1 MSVFIFLHGG
11 LMKNGIL
18 ISALTMTF
26 SLSQAFA
33 CDIHGKT
40 GFMPENKLNI
50 SKDDKETNG
59 MTKERFEAIVNRVY
73 LAYSPIVTAKG
84 ATLEMDN
91 NWDDGTVNAYANRT
105 GSTWHVNMFGGL
117 ARHPLVTDDGFL
129 LVVCHETGHH
139 LGGAPKYG
147 GYGNTWASNEGQ
159 ADYFGSLKCMKR
171 VLEKD
176 DNQAIVAKM
185 TVDQEAKTKCEMVY
199 KSGDEIALCERIAMA
214 GKSLAQLLGDLGG
227 NSNVAFN
234 TPDKSIVKKTFD
246 AHPEAQCRM
255 DTYFSASLC
264 DKAFSEDVSDK
275 SPIDGTCIK
284 KDGYAVGPRPLCWYK
299 PSASEI

>member
-1 MSVFIFLHGG
+1 
-11 LMKNGIL
+11 MKNGIL
-18 ISALTMTF
+18 ISALATA
-26 SLSQAFA
+26 LSISQLFA

-59 MTKERFEAIVNRVY
+59 MTKEKFEAIVNRVY
-73 LAYSPIVTAKG
+73 LAYSPIVTDLG
-84 ATLEMDN
+84 GTLEMDN

-105 GSTWHVNMFGGL
+105 GDVWHVNMFGGL

-139 LGGAPKYG
+139 LGGAPKMG
-147 GYGNTWASNEGQ
+147 SKTAWASNEGQ

-176 DNQAIVAKM
+176 DNQAIMANTTIDPAAKS
-185 TVDQEAKTKCEMVY
+185 KCEMVY
-199 KSGDEIALCERIAMA
+199 KSADDIALCERIAMA
-214 GKSLAQLLGDLGG
+214 GKSLAQLLDKLGK
-227 NSNVAFN
+227 NVKVAFN
-234 TPDKSIVKKTFD
+234 TPDKSVVQKTFD

-255 DTYFSASLC
+255 DTYLSGSLC
-264 DKAFSEDVSDK
+264 DKAFTEDVSNN

-284 KDGYAVGPRPLCWYK
+284 KDGYEVGMRPLCWYK
-299 PSASEI
+299 PGANEI